1 MPARR
6 CALGKSV
13 CNEGQAHLMTDRNS
27 LVSPVL
33 LPWSHTARKQ
43 QERAASSSHI
53 WKQAVNDT

>member
-1 MPARR
+1 
-6 CALGKSV
+6 
-13 CNEGQAHLMTDRNS
+13 MTDRNS

-53 WKQAVNDT
+53 WEQAVNDT